1 MKPEDLVNE
10 YIQDGIF
17 DSKVP
22 IVIEDRSFV
31 NELFADAKPKDDG
44 DDKNTK
50 LKWWPIWE
58 FNINDRFPII
68 MAVAR
73 IFDRLYFAF
82 VSLIYLIISVFIS
95 FFFGDGKDKKHTKF
109 RIIDKKTSAR
119 VNFVLL
125 FSAVVFF
132 VAAVAAIVAFFLNDV
147 LLFKS
152 KNFIT
157 ENGSIKM
164 EQPCG
169 REHYMFL
176 YNSAVCWENTGIQI
190 SAGDNVEIS
199 ASGAFY
205 GKISD
210 LSESAKSNCELEY
223 PWYNAALN
231 RSELITDSILEPCM
245 YKGEGAHFG
254 SMLIQIHP
262 ENIGHH
268 YHYTGNDSDFIK
280 GEVLQL
286 LPQKTEFEANVSGI
300 LYVAVNDIYL
310 DKKSVDQI
318 LQLKEDGHDAVYE
331 RLIGRYK
338 DNTIISKIFGDD
350 YLRELSNIA
359 SKIVEIRNWVQTIVD
374 NKCVNKD
381 IELIDCINFFK
392 ECHNSRVVFASQL
405 KHCEDLLIS
414 SDIVNLADEFKLKV
428 TQLETL
434 NQLSE
439 VLNRIIEKY
448 GLDDINSSKYKDYQ
462 AQQVLIRIS
471 EYPQYW
477 FHDNIGEVLLNI
489 TITRNAI
496 PQASPST
503 SIMVK
508 LFRSF
513 EDFVDFNKDNWW
525 KKILVILFIFSA
537 FVADYFVFDV
547 IRNGKM
553 KIKAKG

>member
-1 MKPEDLVNE
+1 MKPDDLVNE

-17 DSKVP
+17 DSKIP

-31 NELFADAKPKDDG
+31 NELFADAEPKDDG

-50 LKWWPIWE
+50 LKWWPIWD
-58 FNINDRFPII
+58 FNINDRFPVI
-68 MAVAR
+68 MAIAR

-82 VSLIYLIISVFIS
+82 ISLIYLIISVFVS
-95 FFFGDGKDKKHTKF
+95 FFFGDGKDKKNTRF

-132 VAAVAAIVAFFLNDV
+132 VAAIAAIVAFFLNDV

-176 YNSAVCWENTGIQI
+176 YNTAVCWENTGIQI

-231 RSELITDSILEPCM
+231 RGELICDSILEPCM

-262 ENIGHH
+262 ENIGHN

-286 LPQKTEFEANVSGI
+286 QPQKTEFEANISGL

-310 DKKSVDQI
+310 DEKSVDQI
-318 LQLKEDGHDAVYE
+318 IQLKENGHDTVYE

-338 DNTIISKIFGDD
+338 DNNIISKIFGDD
-350 YLRELSNIA
+350 YLNDLSNVA
-359 SKIVEIRNWVQTIVD
+359 SKIVGIRNWTDTIIE
-374 NKCVNKD
+374 NKCVND
-381 IELIDCINFFK
+381 DLELIDCINFFK
-392 ECHNSRVVFASQL
+392 ECHNSKVVFSSQL
-405 KHCEDLLIS
+405 KICEDLLLSANIG
-414 SDIVNLADEFKLKV
+414 NLTAESVLNID
-428 TQLETL
+428 QLENL
-434 NQLSE
+434 NQLRDG
-439 VLNRIIEKY
+439 LTLIIEKY
-448 GLDDINSSKYKDYQ
+448 GLDNIYSSKYKDYQ
-462 AQQVLIRIS
+462 AQQVLIKIS

-508 LFRSF
+508 LFRGF
-513 EDFVDFNKDNWW
+513 EDFVDFNQDNWW
-525 KKILVILFIFSA
+525 QKILVILLVFSA
-537 FVADYFVFDV
+537 FIVDYLVCDV
-547 IRNGKM
+547 IRNRKT